1 MPTLQE
7 QAKTI
12 NDLIDKAKTAADK
25 GDIETAR
32 KLQEE
37 IQTAKDA
44 YNSEKEV
51 VDAISAEEKVGGD
64 SEPATS
70 KESETE
76 EKNDKPDAEKDLK
89 KPAPEKEESTKEEE
103 PKADEKEQPEEKPE
117 APVEEKTPEELEE
130 EKKKKLG
137 GKRSMARKILGN
149 QDNKF
154 SEETQA
160 FLDYVKTKG
169 AQRDNVTSVEAQP
182 IIPEDIKYQPEEL
195 PETFVDLKKFVN
207 VQPVTTAAGSH
218 PILNPAQE
226 TMVSVEELEKN
237 PELAKPKFT
246 DIDYKVKTYRGQI
259 PVSQE
264 SLDDSEANLANIVAQ
279 NNARQAVNTTNK
291 YIADVMKS
299 FEAVNT
305 ADLDDIKQI
314 INVEIDPAYNLS
326 LVVSQS
332 FYQALD
338 TLKDKNGQYLLKQDI
353 TSPTGTVLFG
363 RPVFIIK
370 DELFGNKGDKKA
382 FIGDLKY
389 AVFFADRKQASVKWV
404 ENEIYGQVLAAYMR
418 FDVKKGVEEAGR
430 FLTYTGTAGDL
441 GTGSEPQA

>member
-1 MPTLQE
+1 MATLQE
-7 QAKTI
+7 QAKSI
-12 NDLIDKAKTAADK
+12 NDLIDQAQKAVNN
-25 GDIETAR
+25 GDVETAR
-32 KLQEE
+32 KLKEE
-37 IQTAKDA
+37 IQQAKDT
-44 YNSEKEV
+44 YNEQKEI
-51 VDAISAEEKVGGD
+51 VDSVSAEEKISGD
-64 SEPATS
+64 AEAP
-70 KESETE
+70 KEKTETE
-76 EKNDKPDAEKDLK
+76 AKNEKPDAEPPTEDKQ
-89 KPAPEKEESTKEEE
+89 PEQDKA
-103 PKADEKEQPEEKPE
+103 PKADEKEVPEEKPE
-117 APVEEKTPEELEE
+117 TPVEEKTPEELEE

-154 SEETQA
+154 SEETEA
-160 FLDYVKTKG
+160 FLNYVKSKG

-207 VQPVTTAAGSH
+207 VQPVTTASGSH

-226 TMVSVEELEKN
+226 TMVSVEELAKN
-237 PELAKPKFT
+237 PELASPKFT

-264 SLDDSEANLANIVAQ
+264 ALDDSEANLANIIAK

-291 YIADVMKS
+291 YIADVMKT
-299 FEAVNT
+299 FAPVDT
-305 ADLDDIKQI
+305 ANLDDIKQI

-370 DELFGNKGDKKA
+370 DELFGAKGDKKA
-382 FIGDLKY
+382 FIGDLNY

-404 ENEIYGQVLAAYMR
+404 ENEIYGQILAAYMR

-430 FLTYTGTAGDL
+430 FITYTGTAGDL
-441 GTGSEPQA
+441 GTGSEPTA

>member
-1 MPTLQE
+1 MATLQE
-7 QAKTI
+7 QAKSI
-12 NDLIDKAKTAADK
+12 NDLIDQAQKAVNN
-25 GDIETAR
+25 GDVETAR
-32 KLQEE
+32 KLKEE
-37 IQTAKDA
+37 IQQAKDT
-44 YNSEKEV
+44 YNEQKEI
-51 VDAISAEEKVGGD
+51 VDSVSAEEKISGD
-64 SEPATS
+64 SEAP
-70 KESETE
+70 KEKTETE
-76 EKNDKPDAEKDLK
+76 AKNEKTEAETVPEKDTEAK
-89 KPAPEKEESTKEEE
+89 QEGDKE
-103 PKADEKEQPEEKPE
+103 PKADEKEQPVEKPE
-117 APVEEKTPEELEE
+117 APIEEKTPEELEE

-137 GKRSMARKILGN
+137 GKRSMARQILENKEN
-149 QDNKF
+149 QLSDEAKGF
-154 SEETQA
+154 VEYLKS
-160 FLDYVKTKG
+160 KG
-169 AQRDNVTSVEAQP
+169 AKRDNVKSVDAQP

-404 ENEIYGQVLAAYMR
+404 ENEIYGQILAAYMR

>member
-1 MPTLQE
+1 MATLQE
-7 QAKTI
+7 QAKSI
-12 NDLIDKAKTAADK
+12 NDLIDQAQKAVND
-25 GDIETAR
+25 GDVETAR
-32 KLQEE
+32 KLKEE
-37 IQTAKDA
+37 IQQAKDA
-44 YNSEKEV
+44 YNEQKEV
-51 VDAISAEEKVGGD
+51 VDAVSAEEKISGD
-64 SEPATS
+64 SEAP
-70 KESETE
+70 KEKTETE
-76 EKNDKPDAEKDLK
+76 AKNEKPEAEPPAEEKAVDKQ
-89 KPAPEKEESTKEEE
+89 PEQDKE

-117 APVEEKTPEELEE
+117 APIDEKTPEELEE

-137 GKRSMARKILGN
+137 GKRSMTRKILENKEN
-149 QDNKF
+149 QLSDEAKGF
-154 SEETQA
+154 VEY
-160 FLDYVKTKG
+160 LKTKG
-169 AQRDNVTSVEAQP
+169 AKRDNVKSVDAQP

-264 SLDDSEANLANIVAQ
+264 SLDDSEANLAAIVAQ

-305 ADLDDIKQI
+305 ANLDDIKEI

-370 DELFGNKGDKKA
+370 DELFGAKGDKKA

-389 AVFFADRKQASVKWV
+389 AVFFADRKQASVKWI
-404 ENEIYGQVLAAYMR
+404 ENEIYGQILAAYMR

-441 GTGSEPQA
+441 GTGSEPKA

>member
-1 MPTLQE
+1 MATLQE
-7 QAKTI
+7 QAKSI
-12 NDLIDKAKTAADK
+12 NDLIDQAQKAVNN
-25 GDIETAR
+25 GDVETAR
-32 KLQEE
+32 KLKEE
-37 IQTAKDA
+37 IQQAKDT
-44 YNSEKEV
+44 YNEQKEI
-51 VDAISAEEKVGGD
+51 VDSVSAEEKISGD
-64 SEPATS
+64 SEAP
-70 KESETE
+70 KEKTETE
-76 EKNDKPDAEKDLK
+76 AKNEKPEAETVTEKDTEAK
-89 KPAPEKEESTKEEE
+89 QEGDKE

-117 APVEEKTPEELEE
+117 APVEEQTPEELEE

-137 GKRSMARKILGN
+137 GKRSMARQILENKEN
-149 QDNKF
+149 QLSDEAKGF
-154 SEETQA
+154 VEYLKS
-160 FLDYVKTKG
+160 KG
-169 AQRDNVTSVEAQP
+169 AKRDNVKSVDAQP

-404 ENEIYGQVLAAYMR
+404 ENEIYGQILAAYMR

>member
-1 MPTLQE
+1 MATLQE
-7 QAKTI
+7 QAKSI
-12 NDLIDKAKTAADK
+12 NDLIDQAQKAVNN
-25 GDIETAR
+25 GDVETAR
-32 KLQEE
+32 KLKEE
-37 IQTAKDA
+37 IQQAKDT
-44 YNSEKEV
+44 YNEQKEI
-51 VDAISAEEKVGGD
+51 VDSVSAEEKISGD
-64 SEPATS
+64 SEAS
-70 KESETE
+70 KDKTETE
-76 EKNDKPDAEKDLK
+76 EKNDKPEAETVPEKDTEAK
-89 KPAPEKEESTKEEE
+89 QEGDKE
-103 PKADEKEQPEEKPE
+103 PKADEKEQPVEKPE
-117 APVEEKTPEELEE
+117 APIEEKTPEELEE

-137 GKRSMARKILGN
+137 GKRSMARQILEN
-149 QDNKF
+149 KENKF
-154 SEETQA
+154 SEEAEA
-160 FLDYVKTKG
+160 FLKYVQSKG

-207 VQPVTTAAGSH
+207 VQPVTTASGSH

-226 TMVSVEELEKN
+226 TMVSVEELAKN
-237 PELAKPKFT
+237 PELASPKFT

-264 SLDDSEANLANIVAQ
+264 ALDDSEANLANIIAK

-305 ADLDDIKQI
+305 ANLDDIKAI

-370 DELFGNKGDKKA
+370 DELFGAKGDKKA
-382 FIGDLKY
+382 FIGDLNY

-404 ENEIYGQVLAAYMR
+404 ENEIYGQILAAYMR

>member
-7 QAKTI
+7 QAKSI
-12 NDLIDKAKTAADK
+12 NDLIDQAQTAANK

-32 KLQEE
+32 KLQDE
-37 IQTAKDA
+37 ITQAKEA

-51 VDAISAEEKVGGD
+51 VDSVSSEEKIDGG
-64 SEPATS
+64 SEASGDKT
-70 KESETE
+70 ETE
-76 EKNDKPDAEKDLK
+76 EKNEKPDAEPPAEDKEADE
-89 KPAPEKEESTKEEE
+89 KPKEDEEEQPKEKEEESVEE
-103 PKADEKEQPEEKPE
+103 PSE
-117 APVEEKTPEELEE
+117 EELEE

-137 GKRSMARKILGN
+137 GKRSMARQILE
-149 QDNKF
+149 NKENKY

-160 FLDYVKTKG
+160 FLNYVKTKG

-207 VQPVTTAAGSH
+207 VQPVTTASGSH

-226 TMVSVEELEKN
+226 TMVSVEELAKN
-237 PELAKPKFT
+237 PELASPKFT

-264 SLDDSEANLANIVAQ
+264 ALDDSEANLANIIAR

-291 YIADVMKS
+291 YIADVMKT
-299 FEAVNT
+299 FAPVDT
-305 ADLDDIKQI
+305 ANLDDIKQI

-370 DELFGNKGDKKA
+370 DELFGAKGDKKA
-382 FIGDLKY
+382 FIGDLNY

-404 ENEIYGQVLAAYMR
+404 ENEIYGQILAAYMR

>member
-1 MPTLQE
+1 MATLQE
-7 QAKTI
+7 QAKSI
-12 NDLIDKAKTAADK
+12 NDLIDQAQKAVNN
-25 GDIETAR
+25 GDVETAR
-32 KLQEE
+32 KLKEE
-37 IQTAKDA
+37 IQQAKDT
-44 YNSEKEV
+44 YNEQKEI
-51 VDAISAEEKVGGD
+51 VDSVSAEEKISGD
-64 SEPATS
+64 SEAP
-70 KESETE
+70 KEKTETE
-76 EKNDKPDAEKDLK
+76 TKNEKPDAEPPAEDK
-89 KPAPEKEESTKEEE
+89 KVEKQPEQDKE
-103 PKADEKEQPEEKPE
+103 PKADEKEVPEEKPE
-117 APVEEKTPEELEE
+117 TPVEEKTPEELEE

-154 SEETQA
+154 SEEAEA
-160 FLDYVKTKG
+160 FLNYVKSKG

-207 VQPVTTAAGSH
+207 VQPVTTGAGSH

-226 TMVSVEELEKN
+226 TMVSVEELAKN
-237 PELAKPKFT
+237 PELASPKFT

-264 SLDDSEANLANIVAQ
+264 ALDDSEANLANIIAK

-291 YIADVMKS
+291 YIAEVMKS
-299 FEAVNT
+299 FEAVDT
-305 ADLDDIKQI
+305 ANLDDIKAI
-314 INVEIDPAYNLS
+314 INVDIDPAYNLS

-370 DELFGNKGDKKA
+370 DELFGAKGDKKA
-382 FIGDLKY
+382 FIGDLNY

-430 FLTYTGTAGDL
+430 FITYTGTAGDL

>member
-1 MPTLQE
+1 MATLQE
-7 QAKTI
+7 QAKSI
-12 NDLIDKAKTAADK
+12 NDLIDQAQKAVNN
-25 GDIETAR
+25 GDVETAR
-32 KLQEE
+32 KLKEE
-37 IQTAKDA
+37 IQQAKDT
-44 YNSEKEV
+44 YNEQKEI
-51 VDAISAEEKVGGD
+51 VDSVSAEEKISGD
-64 SEPATS
+64 SEAP
-70 KESETE
+70 KEKTETE
-76 EKNDKPDAEKDLK
+76 AKNEKPEAETVPEKDTEAK
-89 KPAPEKEESTKEEE
+89 QEGDKE

-117 APVEEKTPEELEE
+117 TPVEEKTPEELEE

-137 GKRSMARKILGN
+137 GKRSMARQILEN
-149 QDNKF
+149 KENKF
-154 SEETQA
+154 SEEAEA
-160 FLDYVKTKG
+160 FLKYVQSKG

-207 VQPVTTAAGSH
+207 VQPVTTASGSH

-226 TMVSVEELEKN
+226 TMVSVEELAKN
-237 PELAKPKFT
+237 PELASPKFT

-264 SLDDSEANLANIVAQ
+264 ALDDSEANLANIIAK

-404 ENEIYGQVLAAYMR
+404 ENEIYGQILAAYMR

>member
-1 MPTLQE
+1 MATLQE
-7 QAKTI
+7 QAKSI
-12 NDLIDKAKTAADK
+12 NDLIDQAQKAVNN
-25 GDIETAR
+25 GDVETAR
-32 KLQEE
+32 KLKEE
-37 IQTAKDA
+37 IQQAKDT
-44 YNSEKEV
+44 YNEQKEI
-51 VDAISAEEKVGGD
+51 VDSVSAEEKISGD
-64 SEPATS
+64 SEAP
-70 KESETE
+70 KEKTETE
-76 EKNDKPDAEKDLK
+76 AKNEKPDAEPPTEDKQPEQDK
-89 KPAPEKEESTKEEE
+89 APKANEKEV
-103 PKADEKEQPEEKPE
+103 PEEKPE
-117 APVEEKTPEELEE
+117 TPVEEKTPEELEE

-154 SEETQA
+154 SEETEA
-160 FLDYVKTKG
+160 FLNYVKSKG

-207 VQPVTTAAGSH
+207 VQPVTTASGSH

-226 TMVSVEELEKN
+226 TMVSVEELAKN
-237 PELAKPKFT
+237 PKLASPKFT

-264 SLDDSEANLANIVAQ
+264 ALDDSEANLANIIAK

-299 FEAVNT
+299 FAAVDT
-305 ADLDDIKQI
+305 ANLDDIKQI
-314 INVEIDPAYNLS
+314 INVDIDPAYNLS

-370 DELFGNKGDKKA
+370 DELFGVKGDKKA
-382 FIGDLKY
+382 FIGDLNY

-404 ENEIYGQVLAAYMR
+404 ENEIYGQILAAYMR

-430 FLTYTGTAGDL
+430 FITYTGTAGDVV
-441 GTGSEPQA
+441 TP

>member
-1 MPTLQE
+1 MATLQE
-7 QAKTI
+7 QAKSI
-12 NDLIDKAKTAADK
+12 NDLIDQAQKAVNN
-25 GDIETAR
+25 GDVETAR
-32 KLQEE
+32 KLKEE
-37 IQTAKDA
+37 IQQAKDT
-44 YNSEKEV
+44 YNEQKEI
-51 VDAISAEEKVGGD
+51 VDSVSAEEKISGD
-64 SEPATS
+64 SEAP
-70 KESETE
+70 KEKTETE
-76 EKNDKPDAEKDLK
+76 AKNEKPEAETVPEKNPEAKPDVDK
-89 KPAPEKEESTKEEE
+89 E

-117 APVEEKTPEELEE
+117 TPVEEKTPEELEE

-137 GKRSMARKILGN
+137 GKRSMARQILEN
-149 QDNKF
+149 KENKF
-154 SEETQA
+154 SEEAEA
-160 FLDYVKTKG
+160 FLKYVQSKG

-207 VQPVTTAAGSH
+207 VQPVTTASGSH

-226 TMVSVEELEKN
+226 TMVSVEELAKN
-237 PELAKPKFT
+237 PELASPKFT

-264 SLDDSEANLANIVAQ
+264 ALDDSEANLANIIAK

-299 FEAVNT
+299 FAPVDT
-305 ADLDDIKQI
+305 ANLDDIKAI
-314 INVEIDPAYNLS
+314 INVDIDPAYNLS

-370 DELFGNKGDKKA
+370 DELFGAKGDKKA
-382 FIGDLKY
+382 FIGDLNY

-404 ENEIYGQVLAAYMR
+404 ENEIYGQILAAYMR

-430 FLTYTGTAGDL
+430 FITYTGTAGDL

>member
-1 MPTLQE
+1 MATLQE
-7 QAKTI
+7 QAKSI
-12 NDLIDKAKTAADK
+12 NDLIDQAQKAVNN
-25 GDIETAR
+25 GDVETAR
-32 KLQEE
+32 KLKEE
-37 IQTAKDA
+37 IQQAKDT
-44 YNSEKEV
+44 YNEQKEI
-51 VDAISAEEKVGGD
+51 VDSVSAEEKISGD
-64 SEPATS
+64 SEAP
-70 KESETE
+70 KEKTETE
-76 EKNDKPDAEKDLK
+76 AKNEKPDAEPPTEDKQ
-89 KPAPEKEESTKEEE
+89 PEQDKE
-103 PKADEKEQPEEKPE
+103 PKADEKEEPEEKPE
-117 APVEEKTPEELEE
+117 TPVEEKTPEELEE

-207 VQPVTTAAGSH
+207 VQPVTTASGSH

-226 TMVSVEELEKN
+226 TMVSVEELAKN
-237 PELAKPKFT
+237 PELASPKFT

-264 SLDDSEANLANIVAQ
+264 ALDDSEANLANIIAK

-299 FEAVNT
+299 FAAVDT
-305 ADLDDIKQI
+305 ANLDDIKQI
-314 INVEIDPAYNLS
+314 INVDIDPAYNLS

-370 DELFGNKGDKKA
+370 DELFGVKGDKKA
-382 FIGDLKY
+382 FIGDLNY

-404 ENEIYGQVLAAYMR
+404 ENEIYGQILAAYMR

-430 FLTYTGTAGDL
+430 FLTYTGTAGDVV
-441 GTGSEPQA
+441 TP

>member
-1 MPTLQE
+1 MATLQE
-7 QAKTI
+7 QAKSI
-12 NDLIDKAKTAADK
+12 NDLIDQAQKAVNN
-25 GDIETAR
+25 GDVETAR

-37 IQTAKDA
+37 IQQAKNA
-44 YNSEKEV
+44 YNEQKEI
-51 VDAISAEEKVGGD
+51 VDSVSAEEKISGD
-64 SEPATS
+64 SEAPKDKT
-70 KESETE
+70 ETE
-76 EKNDKPDAEKDLK
+76 EKNEKPDAEPPTEDK
-89 KPAPEKEESTKEEE
+89 KVDEQPEQDKE

-117 APVEEKTPEELEE
+117 TPVEEKTPEELEE

-137 GKRSMARKILGN
+137 GKRSMARQILE
-149 QDNKF
+149 NKENKY

-160 FLDYVKTKG
+160 FLNYVKTKG

-207 VQPVTTAAGSH
+207 VQPVTTASGSH

-226 TMVSVEELEKN
+226 TMVSVEELAKN
-237 PELAKPKFT
+237 PELASPKFT

-264 SLDDSEANLANIVAQ
+264 ALDDSEANLANIIAK

-299 FEAVNT
+299 FAAVDT
-305 ADLDDIKQI
+305 ANLDDIKQI
-314 INVEIDPAYNLS
+314 INVDIDPAYNLS

-370 DELFGNKGDKKA
+370 DELFGVKGDKKA
-382 FIGDLKY
+382 FIGDLNY

-404 ENEIYGQVLAAYMR
+404 ENEIYGQILAAYMR

-430 FLTYTGTAGDL
+430 FLTYTGTAGDVV
-441 GTGSEPQA
+441 TP

>member
-1 MPTLQE
+1 MATLQE
-7 QAKTI
+7 QAKSI
-12 NDLIDKAKTAADK
+12 NDLIDQAQKAVNN
-25 GDIETAR
+25 GDVETAR
-32 KLQEE
+32 KLKEE
-37 IQTAKDA
+37 IQQAKDT
-44 YNSEKEV
+44 YNEQKEI
-51 VDAISAEEKVGGD
+51 VDSVSAEEKISGD
-64 SEPATS
+64 SEAP
-70 KESETE
+70 KEKTETE
-76 EKNDKPDAEKDLK
+76 AKNEKPDAET
-89 KPAPEKEESTKEEE
+89 ASEKEADEKPEQDKET
-103 PKADEKEQPEEKPE
+103 KADEKEVPEEKPE
-117 APVEEKTPEELEE
+117 TPVEEKTPEELEE

-137 GKRSMARKILGN
+137 GKRSMARQILEN
-149 QDNKF
+149 KENKF
-154 SEETQA
+154 SEETEA
-160 FLDYVKTKG
+160 FLKYVQSKG

-207 VQPVTTAAGSH
+207 VQPVTTASGSH

-226 TMVSVEELEKN
+226 TMVSVEELAKN
-237 PELAKPKFT
+237 PELASPKFT

-264 SLDDSEANLANIVAQ
+264 ALDDSEANLANIIAK

-299 FEAVNT
+299 FEPVDT
-305 ADLDDIKQI
+305 ANLDDIKAI
-314 INVEIDPAYNLS
+314 INVDIDPAYNLS

-370 DELFGNKGDKKA
+370 DELFGAKGDKKA
-382 FIGDLKY
+382 FIGDLNY

-404 ENEIYGQVLAAYMR
+404 ENEIYGQILAAYMR

-441 GTGSEPQA
+441 GTGSEPTA

>member
-1 MPTLQE
+1 MATLQE
-7 QAKTI
+7 QAKSI
-12 NDLIDKAKTAADK
+12 NDLIDQAQKAVNN
-25 GDIETAR
+25 GDVETAR
-32 KLQEE
+32 KLKEE
-37 IQTAKDA
+37 IQQAKDT
-44 YNSEKEV
+44 YNEQKEI
-51 VDAISAEEKVGGD
+51 VDSVSAEEKISGD
-64 SEPATS
+64 SEAP
-70 KESETE
+70 KEKTETE
-76 EKNDKPDAEKDLK
+76 AKNEKPEAEPPTEDKQTEQD
-89 KPAPEKEESTKEEE
+89 KET
-103 PKADEKEQPEEKPE
+103 KADEKEAPVEKPE
-117 APVEEKTPEELEE
+117 APIEEKTPEELEE

-137 GKRSMARKILGN
+137 GKRSMARQILEN
-149 QDNKF
+149 KENKF
-154 SEETQA
+154 SEEAEA
-160 FLDYVKTKG
+160 FLKYVQSKG

-207 VQPVTTAAGSH
+207 VQPVTTASGSH

-226 TMVSVEELEKN
+226 TMVSVEELAKN
-237 PELAKPKFT
+237 PELASPKFT

-264 SLDDSEANLANIVAQ
+264 ALDDSEANLANIIAK

-299 FEAVNT
+299 FAPVDT
-305 ADLDDIKQI
+305 ANLDDIKAI
-314 INVEIDPAYNLS
+314 INVDIDPAYNLS

-382 FIGDLKY
+382 FIGDLNY

-404 ENEIYGQVLAAYMR
+404 ENEIYGQILAAYMR

-430 FLTYTGTAGDL
+430 FITYTGTAGDL

>member
-1 MPTLQE
+1 MATLQE
-7 QAKTI
+7 QAKSI
-12 NDLIDKAKTAADK
+12 NDLIDQAQKAVNN
-25 GDIETAR
+25 GDVETAR
-32 KLQEE
+32 KLKEE
-37 IQTAKDA
+37 IQQAKDT
-44 YNSEKEV
+44 YNEQKEI
-51 VDAISAEEKVGGD
+51 VDSVSAEEKISGD
-64 SEPATS
+64 SEAS
-70 KESETE
+70 KDKTETE
-76 EKNDKPDAEKDLK
+76 EKNDKPEAETVPEKDTEAK
-89 KPAPEKEESTKEEE
+89 QEGDKE
-103 PKADEKEQPEEKPE
+103 PKADEKEQPVEKPE
-117 APVEEKTPEELEE
+117 APIEEKTPEELEE

-137 GKRSMARKILGN
+137 GKRSMARQILENKEN
-149 QDNKF
+149 QLSDEAKGF
-154 SEETQA
+154 VEYLKS
-160 FLDYVKTKG
+160 KG
-169 AQRDNVTSVEAQP
+169 AKRDNVKSVDAQP

-404 ENEIYGQVLAAYMR
+404 ENEIYGQILAAYMR

>member
-1 MPTLQE
+1 
-7 QAKTI
+7 
-12 NDLIDKAKTAADK
+12 
-25 GDIETAR
+25 
-32 KLQEE
+32 
-37 IQTAKDA
+37 
-44 YNSEKEV
+44 
-51 VDAISAEEKVGGD
+51 
-64 SEPATS
+64 
-70 KESETE
+70 
-76 EKNDKPDAEKDLK
+76 
-89 KPAPEKEESTKEEE
+89 
-103 PKADEKEQPEEKPE
+103 
-117 APVEEKTPEELEE
+117 
-130 EKKKKLG
+130 
-137 GKRSMARKILGN
+137 MARKILGN

-207 VQPVTTAAGSH
+207 VQPVTTASGSH

-226 TMVSVEELEKN
+226 TMVSVEELAKN
-237 PELAKPKFT
+237 PELASPKFT

-264 SLDDSEANLANIVAQ
+264 ALDDSEANLANIIAK

-299 FEAVNT
+299 FAAVDT
-305 ADLDDIKQI
+305 ANLDDIKQI
-314 INVEIDPAYNLS
+314 INVDIDPAYNLS

-370 DELFGNKGDKKA
+370 DELFGVKGDKKA
-382 FIGDLKY
+382 FIGDLNY

-404 ENEIYGQVLAAYMR
+404 ENEIYGQILAAYMR

-430 FLTYTGTAGDL
+430 FITYTGTAGDVV
-441 GTGSEPQA
+441 TP

>member
-7 QAKTI
+7 QAKSI
-12 NDLIDKAKTAADK
+12 NDLIDQAQSAANK

-37 IQTAKDA
+37 ITQAKDA

-51 VDAISAEEKVGGD
+51 VDSISAEEKVGSD
-64 SEPATS
+64 SEAP
-70 KESETE
+70 KETTETE
-76 EKNDKPDAEKDLK
+76 EKNDKPDAEPSAEEKDVEDK
-89 KPAPEKEESTKEEE
+89 QE
-103 PKADEKEQPEEKPE
+103 PKAEETEKPE
-117 APVEEKTPEELEE
+117 APVEEKTPEELDE

-137 GKRSMARKILGN
+137 GKRSMARQILEN
-149 QDNKF
+149 KENKF
-154 SEETQA
+154 SKEAEA
-160 FLDYVKTKG
+160 FLKYVQSKG

-207 VQPVTTAAGSH
+207 VQPVTTASGSH

-226 TMVSVEELEKN
+226 TMVSVEELAKN
-237 PELAKPKFT
+237 PELASPKFT

-264 SLDDSEANLANIVAQ
+264 ALDDSEANLANIIAK

-299 FEAVNT
+299 FAPVNT
-305 ADLDDIKQI
+305 ANLDDIKQI
-314 INVEIDPAYNLS
+314 INVDIDPAYNLS
-326 LVVSQS
+326 IVASQS

-370 DELFGNKGDKKA
+370 DELFGAKGDKKA
-382 FIGDLKY
+382 FIGDLNY

-404 ENEIYGQVLAAYMR
+404 ENEIYGQILAAYMR

-430 FLTYTGTAGDL
+430 FLTYTGTAGDG
-441 GTGSEPQA
+441 GTTETIDPAA

>member
-1 MPTLQE
+1 MATLQE
-7 QAKTI
+7 QAKSI
-12 NDLIDKAKTAADK
+12 NDLIDQAQKAVNN
-25 GDIETAR
+25 GDVETAR
-32 KLQEE
+32 KLKEE
-37 IQTAKDA
+37 IQQAKDT
-44 YNSEKEV
+44 YNEQKEI
-51 VDAISAEEKVGGD
+51 VDSVSAEEKISGD
-64 SEPATS
+64 SEAP
-70 KESETE
+70 KEKTETE
-76 EKNDKPDAEKDLK
+76 AKNEKPEAETVPEKDTEAKPDVDK
-89 KPAPEKEESTKEEE
+89 E

-117 APVEEKTPEELEE
+117 TPVEEKTPEELEE

-137 GKRSMARKILGN
+137 GKRSMARQILENKDN
-149 QDNKF
+149 QLSDEAKGF
-154 SEETQA
+154 VEYLKS
-160 FLDYVKTKG
+160 KG
-169 AQRDNVTSVEAQP
+169 AKRDNVKSVDAQP

-404 ENEIYGQVLAAYMR
+404 ENEIYGQILAAYMR

>member
-1 MPTLQE
+1 MATLQE
-7 QAKTI
+7 QAKSI
-12 NDLIDKAKTAADK
+12 NDLIDQAQKAVNN
-25 GDIETAR
+25 GDVETAR
-32 KLQEE
+32 KLKEE
-37 IQTAKDA
+37 IQQAKDT
-44 YNSEKEV
+44 YNEQKEI
-51 VDAISAEEKVGGD
+51 VDSVSAEEKISGD
-64 SEPATS
+64 SEAP
-70 KESETE
+70 KEKTETE
-76 EKNDKPDAEKDLK
+76 AKNEKPEAENVPEKNAEAKPDVDK
-89 KPAPEKEESTKEEE
+89 E

-117 APVEEKTPEELEE
+117 TPVEEKTPEELEE

-137 GKRSMARKILGN
+137 GKRSMARQILEN
-149 QDNKF
+149 KENKF
-154 SEETQA
+154 SEEAEA
-160 FLDYVKTKG
+160 FLKYVQSKG

-207 VQPVTTAAGSH
+207 VQPVTTASGSH

-226 TMVSVEELEKN
+226 TMVSVEELAKN
-237 PELAKPKFT
+237 PELASPKFT

-264 SLDDSEANLANIVAQ
+264 ALDDSEANLANIIAK

-299 FEAVNT
+299 FEPVDT
-305 ADLDDIKQI
+305 ANLDDIKAI
-314 INVEIDPAYNLS
+314 INVDIDPAYNLS

-338 TLKDKNGQYLLKQDI
+338 TLKDKNDQYLLKQDI

-370 DELFGNKGDKKA
+370 DELFGAKGDKKA
-382 FIGDLKY
+382 FIGDLNY

>member
-1 MPTLQE
+1 MATLQE
-7 QAKTI
+7 QAKSI
-12 NDLIDKAKTAADK
+12 NDLIDQAQKAVNN
-25 GDIETAR
+25 GDVETAR
-32 KLQEE
+32 KLKEE
-37 IQTAKDA
+37 IQQAKDT
-44 YNSEKEV
+44 YNEQKEI
-51 VDAISAEEKVGGD
+51 VDSVSAEEKISGD
-64 SEPATS
+64 SEAP
-70 KESETE
+70 KEKTETE
-76 EKNDKPDAEKDLK
+76 AKNEKPEAETVPEKDTEAKPDVDK
-89 KPAPEKEESTKEEE
+89 E

-117 APVEEKTPEELEE
+117 TPVEEKTPEELEE

-137 GKRSMARKILGN
+137 GKRSMARQILENKEN
-149 QDNKF
+149 QLSDEAKGF
-154 SEETQA
+154 VEYLKS
-160 FLDYVKTKG
+160 KG
-169 AQRDNVTSVEAQP
+169 AKRDNVKSVDAQP

-370 DELFGNKGDKKA
+370 DELFGAKGDKKA
-382 FIGDLKY
+382 FIGDLNY

-404 ENEIYGQVLAAYMR
+404 ENEIYGQILAAYMR

-430 FLTYTGTAGDL
+430 FITYTGTAGDL
-441 GTGSEPQA
+441 GTGSEPTA

>member
-1 MPTLQE
+1 MATLQE
-7 QAKTI
+7 QAKSI
-12 NDLIDKAKTAADK
+12 NDLIDQAQKAVNN
-25 GDIETAR
+25 GDVETAR
-32 KLQEE
+32 KLKEE
-37 IQTAKDA
+37 IQQAKDT
-44 YNSEKEV
+44 YNEQKEI
-51 VDAISAEEKVGGD
+51 VDSVSAEEKISGD
-64 SEPATS
+64 SEAPKDKT
-70 KESETE
+70 ETE
-76 EKNDKPDAEKDLK
+76 AKNEKPEAENVPEKNAEAKPDVDK
-89 KPAPEKEESTKEEE
+89 E

-117 APVEEKTPEELEE
+117 TPVEEKTPEELEE

-137 GKRSMARKILGN
+137 GKRSMARQILEN
-149 QDNKF
+149 KENKF
-154 SEETQA
+154 SKEAEA
-160 FLDYVKTKG
+160 FLKYVQSKG

-207 VQPVTTAAGSH
+207 VQPVTTASGSH

-226 TMVSVEELEKN
+226 TMVSVEELAKN
-237 PELAKPKFT
+237 PELASPKFT

-264 SLDDSEANLANIVAQ
+264 ALDDSEANLANIIAK

-299 FEAVNT
+299 FAPVDT
-305 ADLDDIKQI
+305 ANLDDIKAI
-314 INVEIDPAYNLS
+314 INVDIDPAYNLS

-370 DELFGNKGDKKA
+370 DELFGAKGDKKA
-382 FIGDLKY
+382 FIGDLNY

-404 ENEIYGQVLAAYMR
+404 EHAIYGQVLAAYMR

>member
-7 QAKTI
+7 QAKSI
-12 NDLIDKAKTAADK
+12 NDLIDQAQSAANK
-25 GDIETAR
+25 GDIESAR

-37 IQTAKDA
+37 ITQAKEA
-44 YNSEKEV
+44 YNAEKEV
-51 VDAISAEEKVGGD
+51 VDSVSAEEKISGD
-64 SEPATS
+64 SQAP
-70 KESETE
+70 KETTETE
-76 EKNDKPDAEKDLK
+76 EKNDKPDAESALEKDAK
-89 KPAPEKEESTKEEE
+89 VKPEQDEET
-103 PKADEKEQPEEKPE
+103 KADEKEVPEEKPE
-117 APVEEKTPEELEE
+117 TSVEEKTPEELEE

-149 QDNKF
+149 QEKF
-154 SEETQA
+154 SEETEA
-160 FLDYVKTKG
+160 FLNYVKSKG

-182 IIPEDIKYQPEEL
+182 IIPEDIKYTPEEL

-207 VQPVTTAAGSH
+207 VQPVTTASGSH

-226 TMVSVEELEKN
+226 TMVSVEELAKN
-237 PELAKPKFT
+237 PELASPKFT

-264 SLDDSEANLANIVAQ
+264 ALDDSEANLANIIAK

-299 FEAVNT
+299 FASVDT
-305 ADLDDIKQI
+305 ANLDDIKAI

-370 DELFGNKGDKKA
+370 DELFGAKGDKKA
-382 FIGDLKY
+382 FIGDLNY

-404 ENEIYGQVLAAYMR
+404 ENEIYGQILAAYMR

-430 FLTYTGTAGDL
+430 FITYTGTAGDL

>member
-7 QAKTI
+7 QAKSI
-12 NDLIDKAKTAADK
+12 NDLIDQAQSAANK

-37 IQTAKDA
+37 ITQAKDA

-51 VDAISAEEKVGGD
+51 VDSISAEEKVGSD
-64 SEPATS
+64 SEAP
-70 KESETE
+70 KETTETE
-76 EKNDKPDAEKDLK
+76 EKNDKPDAEPSAEEKDVEDK
-89 KPAPEKEESTKEEE
+89 QE
-103 PKADEKEQPEEKPE
+103 PKAEETEKPE
-117 APVEEKTPEELEE
+117 APVEEKTPEELDE

-137 GKRSMARKILGN
+137 GKRSMARQILEN
-149 QDNKF
+149 KENKF
-154 SEETQA
+154 SKEAEA
-160 FLDYVKTKG
+160 FLKYVQSKG

-207 VQPVTTAAGSH
+207 VQPVTTASGSH

-226 TMVSVEELEKN
+226 TMVSVEELAKN
-237 PELAKPKFT
+237 PKLASPKFT

-264 SLDDSEANLANIVAQ
+264 ALDDSEANLANIIAK

-299 FEAVNT
+299 FAPVNT
-305 ADLDDIKQI
+305 ANLDDIKQI
-314 INVEIDPAYNLS
+314 INVDIDPAYNLS
-326 LVVSQS
+326 IVASQS

-370 DELFGNKGDKKA
+370 DELFGAKGDKKA
-382 FIGDLKY
+382 FIGDLNY

-404 ENEIYGQVLAAYMR
+404 ENEIYGQILAAYMR

-430 FLTYTGTAGDL
+430 FLTYTGTAGDG
-441 GTGSEPQA
+441 GTTETIDPAA

>member
-1 MPTLQE
+1 MATLQE
-7 QAKTI
+7 QAKSI
-12 NDLIDKAKTAADK
+12 NDLIDQAQKAVNN
-25 GDIETAR
+25 GDVETAR
-32 KLQEE
+32 KLKEE
-37 IQTAKDA
+37 IQQAKDT
-44 YNSEKEV
+44 YNEQKEI
-51 VDAISAEEKVGGD
+51 VDSVSAEEKISGD
-64 SEPATS
+64 SEAP
-70 KESETE
+70 KEKTETE
-76 EKNDKPDAEKDLK
+76 AKNEKPEAENVPEKNAEAKPDVNK
-89 KPAPEKEESTKEEE
+89 E
-103 PKADEKEQPEEKPE
+103 PKADEKEVPEEKPE
-117 APVEEKTPEELEE
+117 TPIEEKTPEELEE

-137 GKRSMARKILGN
+137 GKRSMARQILENKEN
-149 QDNKF
+149 QLSDEAKGF
-154 SEETQA
+154 VEYLKS
-160 FLDYVKTKG
+160 KG
-169 AQRDNVTSVEAQP
+169 AKRDNVKSVDAQP

-404 ENEIYGQVLAAYMR
+404 ENEIYGQILAAYMR

>member
-1 MPTLQE
+1 MATLQE
-7 QAKTI
+7 QAKSI
-12 NDLIDKAKTAADK
+12 NDLIDQAQKAVNN
-25 GDIETAR
+25 GDVETAR
-32 KLQEE
+32 KLKEE
-37 IQTAKDA
+37 IQQAKDT
-44 YNSEKEV
+44 YNEQKEI
-51 VDAISAEEKVGGD
+51 VDSVSAEEKISGD
-64 SEPATS
+64 SEAS
-70 KESETE
+70 KDKTETE
-76 EKNDKPDAEKDLK
+76 EKNDKPEAETVSEKDTEAK
-89 KPAPEKEESTKEEE
+89 QEGDKE

-117 APVEEKTPEELEE
+117 TPIEEKTPEELEE

-137 GKRSMARKILGN
+137 GKRSMARQILENKEN
-149 QDNKF
+149 QLSDEAKGF
-154 SEETQA
+154 VEYLKS
-160 FLDYVKTKG
+160 KG
-169 AQRDNVTSVEAQP
+169 AKRDNVKSVDAQP

-404 ENEIYGQVLAAYMR
+404 ENEIYGQILAAYMR

-441 GTGSEPQA
+441 GTGSEPTA

>member
-1 MPTLQE
+1 MATLQE
-7 QAKTI
+7 QAKSI
-12 NDLIDKAKTAADK
+12 NDLIDQAQKAVNN
-25 GDIETAR
+25 GDVETAR

-37 IQTAKDA
+37 IQQAKNA
-44 YNSEKEV
+44 YNEQKEI
-51 VDAISAEEKVGGD
+51 VDAVSAEEKISGD
-64 SEPATS
+64 SEAPKDKT
-70 KESETE
+70 ETE
-76 EKNDKPDAEKDLK
+76 EKNEKPDAEPPTEDK
-89 KPAPEKEESTKEEE
+89 KVDEQPEQDKE

-117 APVEEKTPEELEE
+117 TPVEEKTPEELEE

-137 GKRSMARKILGN
+137 GKRSMARQILE
-149 QDNKF
+149 NKENKY

-160 FLDYVKTKG
+160 FLNYVKTKG

-207 VQPVTTAAGSH
+207 VQPVTTASGSH

-226 TMVSVEELEKN
+226 TMVSVEELAKN
-237 PELAKPKFT
+237 PELASPKFT

-264 SLDDSEANLANIVAQ
+264 ALDDSEANLANIIAK

-291 YIADVMKS
+291 YIADVMKT
-299 FEAVNT
+299 FAPVDT
-305 ADLDDIKQI
+305 ANLDDIKQI

-370 DELFGNKGDKKA
+370 DELFGAKGDKKA
-382 FIGDLKY
+382 FIGDLNY

-404 ENEIYGQVLAAYMR
+404 ENEIYGQILAAYMR

-430 FLTYTGTAGDL
+430 FITYTGTAGDL
-441 GTGSEPQA
+441 GTGSEPTA

>member
-1 MPTLQE
+1 MATLQE
-7 QAKTI
+7 QAKSI
-12 NDLIDKAKTAADK
+12 NDLIDQAQKAVNN
-25 GDIETAR
+25 GDVETAR
-32 KLQEE
+32 KLKEE
-37 IQTAKDA
+37 IQQAKDT
-44 YNSEKEV
+44 YNEQKEI
-51 VDAISAEEKVGGD
+51 VDSVSAEEKISGD
-64 SEPATS
+64 SEAP
-70 KESETE
+70 KEKTETE
-76 EKNDKPDAEKDLK
+76 AKNEKPEAETVPEKDTEAKPDVDK
-89 KPAPEKEESTKEEE
+89 E

-117 APVEEKTPEELEE
+117 APIEEKTPEELEE

-137 GKRSMARKILGN
+137 GKRSMARQILEN
-149 QDNKF
+149 KENKF
-154 SEETQA
+154 SEEAEA
-160 FLDYVKTKG
+160 FLKYVQSKG

-207 VQPVTTAAGSH
+207 VQPVTTASGSH

-226 TMVSVEELEKN
+226 TMVSVEELAKN
-237 PELAKPKFT
+237 PELASPKFT

-264 SLDDSEANLANIVAQ
+264 ALDDSEANLANIIAK

-291 YIADVMKS
+291 YIAEVMKS
-299 FEAVNT
+299 FEAVDT
-305 ADLDDIKQI
+305 ANLDDIKAI
-314 INVEIDPAYNLS
+314 INVDIDPAYNLS

-370 DELFGNKGDKKA
+370 DELFGAKGDKKA
-382 FIGDLKY
+382 FIGDLNY

-430 FLTYTGTAGDL
+430 FITYTGTAGDL

>member
-1 MPTLQE
+1 MATLQE
-7 QAKTI
+7 QAKSI
-12 NDLIDKAKTAADK
+12 NDLIDQAQKAVNN
-25 GDIETAR
+25 GDVETAR
-32 KLQEE
+32 KLKEE
-37 IQTAKDA
+37 IQQAKDT
-44 YNSEKEV
+44 YNEQKEI
-51 VDAISAEEKVGGD
+51 VDSVSAEEKISGD
-64 SEPATS
+64 SEAP
-70 KESETE
+70 KEKTETE
-76 EKNDKPDAEKDLK
+76 AKNEKPEAENVPEKNAEAKPDVDK
-89 KPAPEKEESTKEEE
+89 E
-103 PKADEKEQPEEKPE
+103 PKADEEEVPEEKPE
-117 APVEEKTPEELEE
+117 TPVEEKTPEELEE

-137 GKRSMARKILGN
+137 GKRSMARQILENKEN
-149 QDNKF
+149 QLSDEAKGF
-154 SEETQA
+154 VEYLKS
-160 FLDYVKTKG
+160 KG
-169 AQRDNVTSVEAQP
+169 AKRDNVKSVDAQP

-305 ADLDDIKQI
+305 ADLDDIKAI